1 MSALELFL
9 DDAPGEVRGVVVRD
23 GRFERLLIQRE
34 DDVPEHR
41 LGARCLGRIVDVHP
55 GLKGAFVDLGAPAPL
70 GFLPFAG
77 KDRLNV
83 GHKVEVEIVAEPRES
98 KGPTLRLIG
107 AGEGEPRLLSP
118 GPSVA
123 EQLTREAPGAE
134 VVTGA
139 PAIRAVLEAE
149 EEALT
154 TLHAFADTGLDLAVQ
169 RTRALVAVDLDLS
182 PAPGVAFG
190 PPARARANRQGLM
203 EAARLIR
210 LRRWG
215 GLVAVDLVGTV
226 HDGAAVTA
234 AARRAFGDNPDIVY
248 GPVNRFG
255 VLQLSLPW
263 RLTPL
268 EEALDGADGR
278 RRPARRAQDLVR
290 ALNLRLLTDT
300 AAPRIA
306 VRAAPAEAERAAP
319 LVARLGPRAHLI
331 ADPALAA
338 GTLRWEEL

>member
-9 DDAPGEVRGVVVRD
+9 DETPGEVRGVVARG
-23 GRFERLLIQRE
+23 GRYERLLIQRE
-34 DDVPEHR
+34 DDVLEHR
-41 LGARCLGRIVDVHP
+41 LGSRCVGRIVDVHP
-55 GLKGAFVDLGAPAPL
+55 GLKGAFVDLGAPDPL
-70 GFLPFAG
+70 GFLPFQG

-83 GHKVEVEIVAEPRES
+83 GHKVQVEVVAEPRES
-98 KGPTLRLIG
+98 KGPMLRLIA
-107 AGEGEPRLLSP
+107 AGEGEPRLLTP

-123 EQLTREAPGAE
+123 DQLTREAPGADII
-134 VVTGA
+134 TGA
-139 PAIRAVLEAE
+139 AAIRAGLEAE

-154 TLHAFADTGLDLAVQ
+154 VTHAFADTGLDLAVE

-190 PPARARANRQGLM
+190 PPARARANRQGLT

-215 GLVAVDLVGTV
+215 GLVAIDLVGAV

-234 AARRAFGDNPDIVY
+234 AARRAFGEDPDIVY

-268 EEALDGADGR
+268 EEALNGADGR
-278 RRPARRAQDLVR
+278 RRPARWAQDLVR

-300 AAPRIA
+300 AAPRIV
-306 VRAAPAEAERAAP
+306 VRAALDDAARAAP

-338 GTLRWEEL
+338 GTLRWEDL